1 MSNTERTG
9 FLSIV
14 TPGSVTV
21 QYLEIGKRQ
30 VIIITLRDARKII
43 GDIDNVRVSS
53 MKHKLSLEFFE
64 DYERQRIA

>member
-1 MSNTERTG
+1 
-9 FLSIV
+9 
-14 TPGSVTV
+14 
-21 QYLEIGKRQ
+21 LEKRQ